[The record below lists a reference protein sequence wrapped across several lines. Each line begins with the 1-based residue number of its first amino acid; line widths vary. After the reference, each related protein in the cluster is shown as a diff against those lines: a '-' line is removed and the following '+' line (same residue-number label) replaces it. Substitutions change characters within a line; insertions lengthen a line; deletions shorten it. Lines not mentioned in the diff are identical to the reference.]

1 MDPVQLAGTT
11 VKRASLHNADEIKRL
26 NERTEKLS
34 DRTLDIDKRLV
45 RLETMVE
52 ISQRR
57 LPPH

>member
-1 MDPVQLAGTT
+1 MATSWKDILLDMLKLT
-11 VKRASLHNADEIKRL
+11 DEIKRL